1 LIRCITVDDESLAR
15 RKLRDFLKS
24 HSDFEIV
31 AECVGGKEAAEAILR
46 LKPQVVFLDV
56 RIPEM
61 DGFHVLENVAPQF
74 MPEIVFVTAHDEY
87 AVKAFEVHAFD
98 YLLKPFTRRRFDEI
112 VERLRQRLGNHNIE
126 TKTRFLDWM
135 RQSLPAGQSPDRL
148 VVKANGRIVLLDIR
162 HIEWIEAQGDYV
174 LIHTE
179 RDNYLTRETMQ
190 AMESQL
196 KNHRFVRI
204 HRSAIVN
211 LGAVAQLQP
220 IWSGDYKVTLRSGAS
235 LTWSRTFRPRHQ
247 QAIGR

>member
-1 LIRCITVDDESLAR
+1 MRCLIVDDESLAR
-15 RKLRDFLKS
+15 RKVRDFLKS
-24 HSDFEIV
+24 HRDFEIV
-31 AECVGGKEAAEAILR
+31 GECVGGREAAEAILH

-61 DGFHVLENVAPQF
+61 DGFRVLEKVEQQF

-112 VERLRQRLGNHNIE
+112 VVRLRQRLGNHDREN
-126 TKTRFLDWM
+126 KTRLLAWM

-148 VVKANGRIVLLDIR
+148 VVKANGRIVLLDIS

-174 LIHTE
+174 LIHTDRE
-179 RDNYLTRETMQ
+179 NYLTRETMQ

-196 KNHRFVRI
+196 KDHRFVRI

-220 IWSGDYKVTLRSGAS
+220 IWSGDYKVTLRSGEW
-235 LTWSRTFRPRHQ
+235 LTWSRTFRPRPQ
-247 QAIGR
+247 QRIGR